1 MKNIYIPKT
10 LIIEEQLKTFK
21 VGDNVYIRPDADKY
35 FIDLTHNMR
44 LSFGKWVKITK
55 IQRVS
60 DIYSNPATYIKTDFN
75 NNDLMIFTNV
85 TDDPHGEY
93 YWYYKCLIC
102 EIYIPNYNSKQKPL
116 RENIIKNYEYFINEN
131 VNNFQVYINKNNSP
145 YKYSAF
151 KDDKLYVFSK
161 NNDDKL
167 KLKYMGKVDKK
178 KYPIY
183 GTLLSGEKYKGLFIR
198 LNTLISDYE
207 NM

>member
-1 MKNIYIPKT
+1 MYLLDQMQKK
-10 LIIEEQLKTFK
+10 FF
-21 VGDNVYIRPDADKY
+21 D
-35 FIDLTHNMR
+35 DLTENMKK
-44 LSFGKWVKITK
+44 SFGQWVKIKK
-55 IQRVS
+55 IQKVS
-60 DIYSNPATYIKTDFN
+60 NIYFNGSLRIKTDFN
-75 NNDLMIFTNV
+75 NNDLMIFTNLMN
-85 TDDPHGEY
+85 DPSAEY
-93 YWYYKCLIC
+93 YWYYKCLVSKR
-102 EIYIPNYNSKQKPL
+102 YVPDYNPKQKPL

-131 VNNFQVYINKNNSP
+131 VNNFQVYINKSNSP
-145 YKYSAF
+145 YKYSAL